1 MANKAIGT
9 LAVGSSLYLN
19 VGGVRKEFLV
29 VHQGLPS
36 SIYDDSCNGTW
47 LLMKDIYEN
56 RVWQSRSINK
66 YESSD
71 KYKDDLMVAVNG
83 ETNLIQRG
91 VTVKVKRKVLWN
103 IQDQMR
109 QDASTANLIQS
120 MSSDYEDSA
129 KAHNV

>member
-1 MANKAIGT
+1 MSEAKQSAAVKAA
-9 LAVGSSLYLN
+9 LAGEDYVS
-19 VGGVRKEFLV
+19 VRLFK
-29 VHQGLPS
+29 
-36 SIYDDSCNGTW
+36 DNG
-47 LLMKDIYEN
+47 
-56 RVWQSRSINK
+56 
-66 YESSD
+66 
-71 KYKDDLMVAVNG
+71 KYKDALMVAVNG
-83 ETNLIQRG
+83 ENNLIQRG

>member
-1 MANKAIGT
+1 
-9 LAVGSSLYLN
+9 
-19 VGGVRKEFLV
+19 
-29 VHQGLPS
+29 
-36 SIYDDSCNGTW
+36 
-47 LLMKDIYEN
+47 
-56 RVWQSRSINK
+56 
-66 YESSD
+66 
-71 KYKDDLMVAVNG
+71 MVAVNG